1 MNNSRSTREIPDSA
15 TVIGQM
21 VAIDSAAAQRH
32 SIDITIAAQT
42 HSIVTTILRD
52 ICTAPNSNTIKQD
65 DSCTICLEPFG
76 TSREEPMRLPCGHV
90 FGLSCLV
97 TWTKAK
103 VFRQCPMC
111 RVQYLDP
118 TKSLEFCKRHC
129 NSAAISR
136 MIDRLILKVR
146 QITDS
151 ETLARVD
158 DSASKFYDII
168 WSATKPGRR
177 RRSNR
182 ARMEILLGIIA
193 WADWD

>member
-1 MNNSRSTREIPDSA
+1 MNNSRSTHETPDST

-21 VAIDSAAAQRH
+21 VANDSAAAQRH
-32 SIDITIAAQT
+32 SID
-42 HSIVTTILRD
+42 TTILRG
-52 ICTAPNSNTIKQD
+52 ICIAPNSYTIKQD

-146 QITDS
+146 QIADS

-158 DSASKFYDII
+158 DSANKFYDII